1 MNREKVLE
9 DIIEGYRNTI
19 HQRYQYQKIKN
30 KYDVPDSID
39 EETVNTIRNYWLE
52 YIYPEYDK
60 RAELNA
66 AFQSLDDYIKHPKK
80 LLNILLNA
88 SKLIFKYGRHLPK
101 ILIAGLKA
109 MKSFKAAAHFENS
122 FVEEAIK
129 NNIEGPYD
137 QSKIKTLI
145 KLLPRE
151 EIEKFVAISQSL
163 FEILQD
169 RILIEK
175 IKEIIQYLILAM
187 KKKEDSFSSSQIGGL
202 ELGFEMLNKGDNL
215 FNQLTKEDQQRLV
228 YLITEIES
236 DMLDYK
242 L

>member
-9 DIIEGYRNTI
+9 DIIGGYRQTI
-19 HQRYQYQKIKN
+19 YQRYQYQHIKD
-30 KYDVPDSID
+30 KYDIPDSID

-52 YIYPEYDK
+52 YIYPEYDQ
-60 RAELNA
+60 RTELNA
-66 AFQSLDDYIKHPKK
+66 AFDSLDDYIKHPKK
-80 LLNILLNA
+80 LLSILLDA
-88 SKLIFKYGRHLPK
+88 TKLIFKYGRHLPK

-109 MKSFKAAAHFENS
+109 MKSFKAAARFENS
-122 FVEEAIK
+122 FVDEAIK

-151 EIEKFVAISQSL
+151 EIETFIGMSQSL
-163 FEILQD
+163 FEILHD

-175 IKEIIQYLILAM
+175 IKEIIQYLILLM
-187 KKKEDSFSSSQIGGL
+187 KKQEDSFSSSQIRGL
-202 ELGFEMLNKGDNL
+202 ELGFEMLNKGDML
-215 FNQLTKEDQQRLV
+215 FNQLSKEDQQGLV
-228 YLITEIES
+228 YLITEIER
-236 DMLDYK
+236 DMLDYN